1 VEGWR
6 SYLFAGLEIVGWPT
20 GWNWRL
26 CQSPISANGLPP
38 VRRRIARL
46 RRNSMAGGRQPALGI
61 SNFLPSRRSIVA
73 VTIILAICLGGG
85 LLIDALSSTGM
96 RFSLDYLRNIAGIE
110 LSQGETL
117 VFVRGWP
124 TWRNFSASDTNA
136 QALIAG
142 LLNTLTVSLM
152 AIGIATVLGFLAGL
166 GRFSTNWLIR
176 TLLFLGIE
184 VTRNTPLMIQ
194 IMFWY
199 FGVIL
204 MLPPISGASGLF
216 GDIFVGLQGI
226 YLPRIVTL
234 VPGTD
239 GLLLVLF
246 AFVLLIL
253 YATSARPGRR
263 QRPLLWLAVAAF
275 VLSIIPRI
283 PFAIDHPEATRF
295 GALGGLIIRPEFSA
309 LLLAISVNSAA
320 YIAEIV
326 RGAINAIPTVQWE
339 AATAL
344 GLTRCQILREII
356 LPQVLRIALPALG
369 NQYVSLAK
377 NTSLGIAIGFSDLFS
392 VAGTIVNQTARTL
405 ETFLILMA
413 SYVLL
418 SFAIS
423 AVVNLANSRL
433 QNVEG
438 TR

>member
-1 VEGWR
+1 
-6 SYLFAGLEIVGWPT
+6 
-20 GWNWRL
+20 
-26 CQSPISANGLPP
+26 
-38 VRRRIARL
+38 
-46 RRNSMAGGRQPALGI
+46 MAGGRQPALGI
-61 SNFLPSRRSIVA
+61 SNFLPSKRSIVA
-73 VTIILAICLGGG
+73 GTIILAICLGGG
-85 LLIDALSSTGM
+85 LLIDALFSTGM

-117 VFVRGWP
+117 ALVHGWP

-136 QALIAG
+136 QALLAG

-152 AIGIATVLGFLAGL
+152 AIVAATVLGFLAGL

-176 TLLFLGIE
+176 TLLFFGIE

-234 VPGTD
+234 VPGTNA
-239 GLLLVLF
+239 LLLVLF

-253 YATSARPGRR
+253 YATSVRPGRR
-263 QRPLLWLAVAAF
+263 QRTLLWLAIAAF

-283 PFAIDHPEATRF
+283 PLAIDLPEATRF
-295 GALGGLIIRPEFSA
+295 GALGGLNIRPEFSA

-326 RGAINAIPTVQWE
+326 RGAINAIPTVQGE

-344 GLTRCQILREII
+344 GLTRCQILRQII

-392 VAGTIVNQTARTL
+392 VAGTVVNQTARTL

-433 QNVEG
+433 QSVEG
-438 TR
+438 AV

>member
-1 VEGWR
+1 MAEGK
-6 SYLFAGLEIVGWPT
+6 
-20 GWNWRL
+20 
-26 CQSPISANGLPP
+26 
-38 VRRRIARL
+38 
-46 RRNSMAGGRQPALGI
+46 QPALGI
-61 SNFLPSRRSIVA
+61 GNFLPSKRSIV
-73 VTIILAICLGGG
+73 VGTIIFALCVGCG

-117 VFVRGWP
+117 GVVGGWP

-136 QALIAG
+136 QALLAG

-176 TLLFLGIE
+176 TLLFFVIE
-184 VTRNTPLMIQ
+184 LTRNTPLMIQ

-204 MLPPISGASGLF
+204 IIPPISEASGLF

-234 VPGTD
+234 VSGTA

-253 YATSARPGRR
+253 YVTSSRPGRGR
-263 QRPLLWLAVAAF
+263 RTLLWLAAAAF

-283 PFAIDHPEATRF
+283 PFAIDRPEATRF
-295 GALGGLIIRPEFSA
+295 GALGGLDIRPEFSA

-344 GLTRCQILREII
+344 GLTRCQILRQII

-405 ETFLILMA
+405 ETFFILMA

-418 SFAIS
+418 SFTIS

-433 QNVEG
+433 QRG
-438 TR
+438 DGAR